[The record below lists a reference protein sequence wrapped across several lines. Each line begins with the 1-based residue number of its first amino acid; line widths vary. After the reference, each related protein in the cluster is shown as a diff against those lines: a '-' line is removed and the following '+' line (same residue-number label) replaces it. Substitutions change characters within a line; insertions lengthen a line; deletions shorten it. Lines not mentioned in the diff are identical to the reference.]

1 MFLGAI
7 KKVCG
12 IFGHN
17 ISYVPFLM
25 IKKSTDFCLNL
36 RFDQRIHR
44 FSNFNFNFSKKI
56 DLIFQTSKN
65 PKIKRKIDVFGVE
78 KNAICPRM
86 SYSAPFH
93 TTKAMK
99 A

>member
-44 FSNFNFNFSKKI
+44 FSNFNFNFSKERG
-56 DLIFQTSKN
+56 LIFQTAKN
-65 PKIKRKIDVFGVE
+65 CKIKQKIDISGVE
-78 KNAICPRM
+78 KNAICPRV
-86 SYSAPFH
+86 S
-93 TTKAMK
+93 
-99 A
+99 